1 MTTLSQPNIQSFVRT
16 VWNCS
21 LRHLFHSGSLF
32 DSRSLLGQG
41 SQFWTTLVRRVEANI
56 DTTENSDYVV
66 SLLSFKELNLEW
78 EAGAKIRNKFDGESR
93 RRNIFKNDLG
103 SQLASFE
110 FVRTRH
116 QIVSLFVNSANSKH
130 SKEQGKFRRICS
142 RQTDKKWLR
151 RCTKVE
157 AYKIRESSPTHS
169 KIQD

>member
-66 SLLSFKELNLEW
+66 SLLSFKESNLEW
-78 EAGAKIRNKFDGESR
+78 EAGHDVEI
-93 RRNIFKNDLG
+93 IFKNDLG

-130 SKEQGKFRRICS
+130 SKEQGKFGRICS